1 VVPEM
6 SDGRQEALPDKA
18 SAHQATRRESPGPL
32 RGNRIGLHREGGLS
46 CPLSRTHAGT
56 LSSLRS
62 FWVIRSTC
70 ASWGEGT
77 ASTTGTAMKNTRR
90 LGIRSGRRLHR
101 PPERLALRICRTG
114 RQHGYSR
121 SLREARSPIGAELR
135 GHDRGRTADMD
146 ANYDVHYDVLVKRR
160 PWRECGS

>member
-1 VVPEM
+1 MVPEM

-90 LGIRSGRRLHR
+90 LGVRSGAVCIALPNDLHCEYA
-101 PPERLALRICRTG
+101 ERAANMGIHVLCEKPVAPSVPNCEAMIEAAQRIWM
-114 RQHGYSR
+114 
-121 SLREARSPIGAELR
+121 PI
-135 GHDRGRTADMD
+135 TTSTTTS
-146 ANYDVHYDVLVKRR
+146 
-160 PWRECGS
+160 W